1 MAIYQSM
8 QRVRFSSPDDYK
20 KFQIIFAD
28 VRHHLKKLPGFLHLT
43 WWIHNDD
50 PCWYNEIS
58 LWTSFDALKDW
69 HMNTYHKHAKE
80 WAVRSGAIM
89 EDIITNFEFKNAR
102 LIRVCP
108 NCAHIQDKPYE
119 LNKEQE
125 ALSQPCPKCEF
136 TFPVMPETNNS
147 TAVFKDVEMPPQ
159 AFLSREA
166 ATAS

>member
-1 MAIYQSM
+1 
-8 QRVRFSSPDDYK
+8 
-20 KFQIIFAD
+20 
-28 VRHHLKKLPGFLHLT
+28 
-43 WWIHNDD
+43 
-50 PCWYNEIS
+50 
-58 LWTSFDALKDW
+58 
-69 HMNTYHKHAKE
+69 MNTYHKHAKE

-89 EDIITNFEFKNAR
+89 EDIITNFEFQNAR

-125 ALSQPCPKCEF
+125 VLSQPCPKCEF

-159 AFLSREA
+159 AFLPREA